1 MRHTQSALASAG
13 QLSPHMDYAWP
24 PANQPDRRRSEREEV
39 FEDAYIRYRCQH
51 GWSGGQ
57 EKRQCLVLDQSEIG
71 ARLQLDNPEV
81 LAELPKF
88 FQLHTSEGVSYLCE
102 LKRRGSDHVGVEFLH
117 RA

>member
-1 MRHTQSALASAG
+1 MRHSQSAVASADRFG
-13 QLSPHMDYAWP
+13 PYADYAWP
-24 PANQPDRRRSEREEV
+24 AADWPDRRRSERREV
-39 FEDAYIRYRCQH
+39 FEDAYIRYRCQD

-71 ARLQLDNPEV
+71 ARLRLDDPEI

-88 FQLHTSEGVSYLCE
+88 FQLHTSEGVAYLCE
-102 LKRRGSDHVGVEFLH
+102 LKRRESDHVGVEFLH